1 MEDIKQYGDLTEKEL
16 FEFLDE
22 IKSDDED
29 IQEAQ
34 SEAIEKITLEEEH
47 VKLSEKEHIELSEEE
62 LENREIEAR
71 YGDKIP
77 WIGLGLNN
85 CHGIKL
91 FGPEEQR
98 RAAMASI
105 EAKRKRSQRLKEDR
119 ILIQREA
126 FRQEYIRL
134 SDPIG
139 NERIKLLVSSLVK
152 EHTRMVDKYSTYI
165 NKRLATLLNPFIPRR
180 LRICKSLYPNSIR
193 PCPGFLYKASEEYGA
208 GLTFWA
214 MPNIPYYFTQNTE
227 QKVLMEHKSP
237 FLVSVDQS
245 IKFYHE
251 HLKKRT
257 DKELKYA
264 SLIYR
269 KDVRSYFDLLRLNP
283 FWYEVLYNDLQ
294 NKIKEI
300 I

>member
-47 VKLSEKEHIELSEEE
+47 VELSEEE
-62 LENREIEAR
+62 QENREIEAR

-77 WIGLGLNN
+77 WTGLGPNN
-85 CHGIKL
+85 CRGVKL
-91 FGPEEQR
+91 FGPEGQR

-105 EAKRKRSQRLKEDR
+105 EAKRKKSQRLKEDR
-119 ILIQREA
+119 IRIQREA

-165 NKRLATLLNPFIPRR
+165 NKRLTTLLNPFIPRR
-180 LRICKSLYPNSIR
+180 LRICKSLYPDSIR

-214 MPNIPYYFTQNTE
+214 MPNIPYYFAQNTE

-237 FLVSVDQS
+237 FLVNVDQS

-251 HLKKRT
+251 HFKKRA

-264 SLIYR
+264 SLIYQ
-269 KDVRSYFDLLRLNP
+269 KGVYSYFDLLRLNP

-294 NKIKEI
+294 NKIKEMV
-300 I
+300 

>member
-47 VKLSEKEHIELSEEE
+47 VELSEEE
-62 LENREIEAR
+62 QENREIEAR

-77 WIGLGLNN
+77 WTGLGPNN
-85 CHGIKL
+85 CQGVKL
-91 FGPEEQR
+91 FGPEGQR

-105 EAKRKRSQRLKEDR
+105 EAKRKKSQRLKEDR
-119 ILIQREA
+119 IRIQREA

-152 EHTRMVDKYSTYI
+152 EHTRMIDKYSTYI
-165 NKRLATLLNPFIPRR
+165 NKRLATLINPFIPRR
-180 LRICKSLYPNSIR
+180 LRICKSLYPDSIR

-214 MPNIPYYFTQNTE
+214 MPNIPYYFAQNTE
-227 QKVLMEHKSP
+227 QKVLMKHKSP
-237 FLVSVDQS
+237 FLVNVDQS

-264 SLIYR
+264 SLIYQ
-269 KDVRSYFDLLRLNP
+269 KGVYSYFDLLRLNP

-294 NKIKEI
+294 NKIKEMI
-300 I
+300 

>member
-47 VKLSEKEHIELSEEE
+47 VELSEEE
-62 LENREIEAR
+62 QENREIEAR
-71 YGDKIP
+71 YGDKMP
-77 WIGLGLNN
+77 WTGLGPNN
-85 CHGIKL
+85 CQGVRL
-91 FGPEEQR
+91 FGPEGQR
-98 RAAMASI
+98 RAAMAGI
-105 EAKRKRSQRLKEDR
+105 EAKRKKSQQLKEDR
-119 ILIQREA
+119 IRIQREA

-165 NKRLATLLNPFIPRR
+165 NKRLTTLLNPFIPRR
-180 LRICKSLYPNSIR
+180 LRICKSLYPDSIR
-193 PCPGFLYKASEEYGA
+193 PCPGFLYKASKEYGA

-214 MPNIPYYFTQNTE
+214 MPNIPYYFVQNTE
-227 QKVLMEHKSP
+227 QKVLIEHKSP
-237 FLVSVDQS
+237 FLVNVDQS

-251 HLKKRT
+251 HLKKRA

-264 SLIYR
+264 SLIYQ
-269 KDVRSYFDLLRLNP
+269 KGVYSYFDLLKLNP

-300 I
+300 L

>member
-47 VKLSEKEHIELSEEE
+47 TQLSEEE
-62 LENREIEAR
+62 QENREIEAR
-71 YGDKIP
+71 YGDKMS
-77 WIGLGLNN
+77 WTGLGTNN
-85 CHGIKL
+85 CQGVKL
-91 FGPEEQR
+91 FGPEGQR

-105 EAKRKRSQRLKEDR
+105 EAKRKKSQRLKEDR
-119 ILIQREA
+119 IRIQREA

-165 NKRLATLLNPFIPRR
+165 NKRLTTLINPFIPRR
-180 LRICKSLYPNSIR
+180 LRICKSLYPDSIR

-214 MPNIPYYFTQNTE
+214 MPNIPYYFAQHTE

-237 FLVSVDQS
+237 FLVNVDQS
-245 IKFYHE
+245 IKLYHE
-251 HLKKRT
+251 HLKKRA

-264 SLIYR
+264 SLIYQ
-269 KDVRSYFDLLRLNP
+269 KGVYSYFDLLRLNP

-294 NKIKEI
+294 NKIKEMI
-300 I
+300 

>member
-47 VKLSEKEHIELSEEE
+47 VELSEEE
-62 LENREIEAR
+62 QENREIEAR
-71 YGDKIP
+71 YGDKMP
-77 WIGLGLNN
+77 WTGLGLNN
-85 CHGIKL
+85 CQGVKL
-91 FGPEEQR
+91 FGPEGQR
-98 RAAMASI
+98 RAAIASI
-105 EAKRKRSQRLKEDR
+105 EAKRKKSQRLKEDR
-119 ILIQREA
+119 IHIQREA

-165 NKRLATLLNPFIPRR
+165 NKRLTTLLNPFIPRR
-180 LRICKSLYPNSIR
+180 LRICKSLYPDSIR

-214 MPNIPYYFTQNTE
+214 MPNIPYYFAQNTE

-237 FLVSVDQS
+237 FLVNVDQS

-264 SLIYR
+264 SLIYQ
-269 KDVRSYFDLLRLNP
+269 KGVYSYFDLLRLNP

-294 NKIKEI
+294 NKIKEMV
-300 I
+300 

>member
-16 FEFLDE
+16 FEFLGE

-47 VKLSEKEHIELSEEE
+47 VELSEEE
-62 LENREIEAR
+62 QENREIEAR

-77 WIGLGLNN
+77 WTGIGPNN
-85 CHGIKL
+85 CQGVKL
-91 FGPEEQR
+91 FGPEGQR

-105 EAKRKRSQRLKEDR
+105 EAKRKKSQQLKEDR
-119 ILIQREA
+119 IRIQREA

-152 EHTRMVDKYSTYI
+152 EHTRMADKYSTYI
-165 NKRLATLLNPFIPRR
+165 NKRLTTLLNPFIPRR
-180 LRICKSLYPNSIR
+180 LRICKGLYPGSIR

-214 MPNIPYYFTQNTE
+214 MPNIPYYFAQNTE
-227 QKVLMEHKSP
+227 QKVLIEHKSP
-237 FLVSVDQS
+237 FLVNVDQS

-251 HLKKRT
+251 HIKKRA

-264 SLIYR
+264 SLIYQ
-269 KDVRSYFDLLRLNP
+269 KGVYSYFDLLRLNP

-300 I
+300 V

>member
-47 VKLSEKEHIELSEEE
+47 VELFEEE
-62 LENREIEAR
+62 QENREIEAR
-71 YGDKIP
+71 YGDKMP
-77 WIGLGLNN
+77 WAGMGQNN
-85 CHGIKL
+85 CNGVRL
-91 FGPEEQR
+91 FGPEGQR
-98 RAAMASI
+98 RAAMAGI
-105 EAKRKRSQRLKEDR
+105 EAKRKKSQRLKEDR
-119 ILIQREA
+119 IRIQREA
-126 FRQEYIRL
+126 FKQEYIRL

-180 LRICKSLYPNSIR
+180 LRTCKGLYPDSIR
-193 PCPGFLYKASEEYGA
+193 ACPGFLYKASEEYGA

-214 MPNIPYYFTQNTE
+214 MPNIPYYFAQNTE

-237 FLVSVDQS
+237 FLVNVDQS

-251 HLKKRT
+251 HLKKRA

-264 SLIYR
+264 SLIYQ
-269 KDVRSYFDLLRLNP
+269 KGVHSYFDLLRLNP

-294 NKIKEI
+294 NKIKEMV
-300 I
+300 

>member
-1 MEDIKQYGDLTEKEL
+1 MKDIKQYGDLTEKEL

-47 VKLSEKEHIELSEEE
+47 VELFEEE
-62 LENREIEAR
+62 QENREIEAR
-71 YGDKIP
+71 YGDKMP
-77 WIGLGLNN
+77 WTGLGPNN
-85 CHGIKL
+85 CRGVKL
-91 FGPEEQR
+91 FGPEGQR
-98 RAAMASI
+98 RAAIASI
-105 EAKRKRSQRLKEDR
+105 EAKRKKSQRLKEDR
-119 ILIQREA
+119 IRIQREA

-165 NKRLATLLNPFIPRR
+165 NKRLTTLLNPFIPRR

-214 MPNIPYYFTQNTE
+214 MPNIPYYFAQNTE

-237 FLVSVDQS
+237 FLVNVDQS

-251 HLKKRT
+251 HFKKRA

-264 SLIYR
+264 SLIYQ
-269 KDVRSYFDLLRLNP
+269 KGVYSYFDLLRLNP

-294 NKIKEI
+294 NKIKEMV
-300 I
+300 

>member
-47 VKLSEKEHIELSEEE
+47 VELSEEE
-62 LENREIEAR
+62 QENREIEAR
-71 YGDKIP
+71 YGDKMP
-77 WIGLGLNN
+77 WTGLGLNN
-85 CHGIKL
+85 CQGVRL
-91 FGPEEQR
+91 FGPEGQR
-98 RAAMASI
+98 KVTMASI
-105 EAKRKRSQRLKEDR
+105 EAKRKKSQRLKEDR
-119 ILIQREA
+119 IRIQREA

-165 NKRLATLLNPFIPRR
+165 NKRLTTLLNPFIPRK
-180 LRICKSLYPNSIR
+180 LRICKNLYPNSIR

-214 MPNIPYYFTQNTE
+214 MPNIPYYFAQNTE
-227 QKVLMEHKSP
+227 QKALIEHKSP
-237 FLVSVDQS
+237 FLVNVDQS
-245 IKFYHE
+245 IKLYHE
-251 HLKKRT
+251 HLKKRA
-257 DKELKYA
+257 DKELRYA
-264 SLIYR
+264 SLIYQ
-269 KDVRSYFDLLRLNP
+269 KGVYSYFDLLKLNP

-294 NKIKEI
+294 NKIKEMV
-300 I
+300 

>member
-47 VKLSEKEHIELSEEE
+47 VELSEEE
-62 LENREIEAR
+62 QENREIEAR
-71 YGDKIP
+71 YGDKMP
-77 WIGLGLNN
+77 WTGLGPNN
-85 CHGIKL
+85 CQGVKL
-91 FGPEEQR
+91 FGPEGQR
-98 RAAMASI
+98 RAAIAGA
-105 EAKRKRSQRLKEDR
+105 EAKRKKSQRFKEDR
-119 ILIQREA
+119 IRIQREA

-139 NERIKLLVSSLVK
+139 NERIKLLVSSLVE
-152 EHTRMVDKYSTYI
+152 EHTRMIDKYSTYI
-165 NKRLATLLNPFIPRR
+165 NKRLTTLLNPFIPRR
-180 LRICKSLYPNSIR
+180 LRICKSLYPDSIR
-193 PCPGFLYKASEEYGA
+193 PSPGFLYKASEEYGA
-208 GLTFWA
+208 GLTFWV
-214 MPNIPYYFTQNTE
+214 MPSIPYYFAQNTE
-227 QKVLMEHKSP
+227 QKVLIEHKSP
-237 FLVSVDQS
+237 FLVNVDQS

-264 SLIYR
+264 SLIYQ
-269 KDVRSYFDLLRLNP
+269 KGVYSYFDLLRLNP

-294 NKIKEI
+294 NKIKEMI
-300 I
+300 

>member
-47 VKLSEKEHIELSEEE
+47 VELSEEE
-62 LENREIEAR
+62 QENREIEAR

-77 WIGLGLNN
+77 WTGLGPNN
-85 CHGIKL
+85 CQGVKL
-91 FGPEEQR
+91 FGPEGQR

-105 EAKRKRSQRLKEDR
+105 EAKRKKSQRLKEDR
-119 ILIQREA
+119 IRIQREA

-134 SDPIG
+134 SDSIG

-165 NKRLATLLNPFIPRR
+165 NKRLTTLLNPFIPRR
-180 LRICKSLYPNSIR
+180 LRICKSLYPDSIR

-214 MPNIPYYFTQNTE
+214 MPNIPYYFVQNTE

-237 FLVSVDQS
+237 FLVNVDQS

-264 SLIYR
+264 SLIYQ
-269 KDVRSYFDLLRLNP
+269 KGVYSYFDLLRLNP

-294 NKIKEI
+294 NKIKEMI
-300 I
+300 

>member
-47 VKLSEKEHIELSEEE
+47 VELSEEE
-62 LENREIEAR
+62 QENREIEAR
-71 YGDKIP
+71 YGDKMP
-77 WIGLGLNN
+77 WTGIGSNN
-85 CHGIKL
+85 CRGVKL
-91 FGPEEQR
+91 FGPEGQR

-105 EAKRKRSQRLKEDR
+105 EAKRKKSQQLKEDR
-119 ILIQREA
+119 IRIQREA

-165 NKRLATLLNPFIPRR
+165 NKRLTTLLNPFIPRR
-180 LRICKSLYPNSIR
+180 LRICKSLYPDSIR
-193 PCPGFLYKASEEYGA
+193 ACPGFLYKASEEYGA

-214 MPNIPYYFTQNTE
+214 MPNIPYYFVQNTE

-237 FLVSVDQS
+237 FLVNVDQS

-251 HLKKRT
+251 HLKKRA

-264 SLIYR
+264 SLIYQ
-269 KDVRSYFDLLRLNP
+269 KGVYSYFDLLRLNP

-294 NKIKEI
+294 NKIKEMI
-300 I
+300 

>member
-16 FEFLDE
+16 SEFLDE

-34 SEAIEKITLEEEH
+34 SEAIEKITLEEEY
-47 VKLSEKEHIELSEEE
+47 VELSEEE
-62 LENREIEAR
+62 QENREIEAR
-71 YGDKIP
+71 YGDKMS
-77 WIGLGLNN
+77 WTGLGTNN
-85 CHGIKL
+85 CRGVKL
-91 FGPEEQR
+91 FGPEGQR
-98 RAAMASI
+98 RAATASI
-105 EAKRKRSQRLKEDR
+105 EAKRKKSQRLKEDR
-119 ILIQREA
+119 IRIQREA

-139 NERIKLLVSSLVK
+139 NEKIKLLVSSLVK
-152 EHTRMVDKYSTYI
+152 EHTKMVDKYSTYI
-165 NKRLATLLNPFIPRR
+165 NKRLTTLISPFIPRR
-180 LRICKSLYPNSIR
+180 LRVCESLYPNSIR

-214 MPNIPYYFTQNTE
+214 MPDIPYYFAQNTE
-227 QKVLMEHKSP
+227 QKILMEHKSP
-237 FLVSVDQS
+237 FLVNVDQS
-245 IKFYHE
+245 IKLYHE

-257 DKELKYA
+257 DKELRYA
-264 SLIYR
+264 SLIYQ
-269 KDVRSYFDLLRLNP
+269 KGVYSYFDLLRLNP

-294 NKIKEI
+294 NEIKEI

>member
-47 VKLSEKEHIELSEEE
+47 VELSEEE
-62 LENREIEAR
+62 QENREIEAR
-71 YGDKIP
+71 YGDKMP
-77 WIGLGLNN
+77 WTGLGPNN
-85 CHGIKL
+85 CQGVKL
-91 FGPEEQR
+91 FGPEGQR
-98 RAAMASI
+98 RAAIASI
-105 EAKRKRSQRLKEDR
+105 EAKRKKSQRLKEDR
-119 ILIQREA
+119 IRIQREA

-139 NERIKLLVSSLVK
+139 NERIKLLISSLVK

-165 NKRLATLLNPFIPRR
+165 NKRLTTLLNPFIPRR
-180 LRICKSLYPNSIR
+180 LRICKSLYPDSIR

-214 MPNIPYYFTQNTE
+214 MPNIPYYFAQNTE
-227 QKVLMEHKSP
+227 QKVLIEHKSP
-237 FLVSVDQS
+237 FLVNVDQS

-251 HLKKRT
+251 HFKKRA

-264 SLIYR
+264 SLIYQ
-269 KDVRSYFDLLRLNP
+269 KGVYSYFDLLRLNP

-294 NKIKEI
+294 NKIKEMV
-300 I
+300 

>member
-47 VKLSEKEHIELSEEE
+47 VELSEEE
-62 LENREIEAR
+62 QENREIEAR
-71 YGDKIP
+71 YGDKMS
-77 WIGLGLNN
+77 WTGLGPNN
-85 CHGIKL
+85 CHGVKL
-91 FGPEEQR
+91 FGPEGQR

-105 EAKRKRSQRLKEDR
+105 EAKRKKSQWLKEDR
-119 ILIQREA
+119 IRIQREA

-152 EHTRMVDKYSTYI
+152 EHARMVDKYSTYI
-165 NKRLATLLNPFIPRR
+165 NKRLTTLLNPFIPRR
-180 LRICKSLYPNSIR
+180 LRICKSLYPDSIR

-237 FLVSVDQS
+237 FLVNVDQS

-251 HLKKRT
+251 HLKKRV

-264 SLIYR
+264 SLIYQ
-269 KDVRSYFDLLRLNP
+269 KGVYSYFDLLKLNP

-294 NKIKEI
+294 NKIKEMI
-300 I
+300 

>member
-47 VKLSEKEHIELSEEE
+47 VELSEEE
-62 LENREIEAR
+62 QENREIEAR
-71 YGDKIP
+71 YGDKMP
-77 WIGLGLNN
+77 WTGLGPNN
-85 CHGIKL
+85 CRGVKL
-91 FGPEEQR
+91 FGPEGQR
-98 RAAMASI
+98 RAAMANI
-105 EAKRKRSQRLKEDR
+105 EAKRKKSQRLKEDR
-119 ILIQREA
+119 IRIQREA

-165 NKRLATLLNPFIPRR
+165 NKRLTTLLNPFIPRR

-193 PCPGFLYKASEEYGA
+193 ACPGFLYKASEEYGA

-214 MPNIPYYFTQNTE
+214 MPNIPYYFAQNTE

-237 FLVSVDQS
+237 FLVNVDQS

-251 HLKKRT
+251 HLKKRA

-264 SLIYR
+264 SLIYQ
-269 KDVRSYFDLLRLNP
+269 KGVYSYFDLLRLNP

-300 I
+300 V

>member
-47 VKLSEKEHIELSEEE
+47 VELSEEE
-62 LENREIEAR
+62 QENREIEAR
-71 YGDKIP
+71 YGDKMP
-77 WIGLGLNN
+77 WTGLGPNN
-85 CHGIKL
+85 CRGVKL
-91 FGPEEQR
+91 FGPEGQR

-105 EAKRKRSQRLKEDR
+105 EAKRKKSQRLKEDR
-119 ILIQREA
+119 IRIQREA

-165 NKRLATLLNPFIPRR
+165 NKRLTTLLNPFIPRR
-180 LRICKSLYPNSIR
+180 LRICKSLYPDSIR

-214 MPNIPYYFTQNTE
+214 MPNIPYYFAQNTE

-237 FLVSVDQS
+237 FLVNVDQS
-245 IKFYHE
+245 IKFCHE
-251 HLKKRT
+251 HLKKRA

-264 SLIYR
+264 SLIYQ
-269 KDVRSYFDLLRLNP
+269 KGVYSYFDLLRLNP

-294 NKIKEI
+294 NKIKEMV
-300 I
+300 

>member
-1 MEDIKQYGDLTEKEL
+1 MEDIKQYGDLTEKEF

-47 VKLSEKEHIELSEEE
+47 VELSEEE
-62 LENREIEAR
+62 QENREIEAR
-71 YGDKIP
+71 YGDKMP
-77 WIGLGLNN
+77 WTGLGPNN
-85 CHGIKL
+85 CIGVKL
-91 FGPEEQR
+91 FGPEGQR

-105 EAKRKRSQRLKEDR
+105 EAKRKKSQQLKEDR
-119 ILIQREA
+119 IRIQREA

-165 NKRLATLLNPFIPRR
+165 NKRLTTLLNPFIPRR
-180 LRICKSLYPNSIR
+180 LRICKSLYPDSIR
-193 PCPGFLYKASEEYGA
+193 LCPGFLYKASEEYGA

-214 MPNIPYYFTQNTE
+214 MPNIPYYFVQNTE
-227 QKVLMEHKSP
+227 QKVLMKHKSP

-251 HLKKRT
+251 HFKKRA

-264 SLIYR
+264 SLIYQ
-269 KDVRSYFDLLRLNP
+269 KGVYSYFDLLRLNP

-294 NKIKEI
+294 NKIKEMV
-300 I
+300 

>member
-47 VKLSEKEHIELSEEE
+47 VELSEEE
-62 LENREIEAR
+62 QENREIEAR
-71 YGDKIP
+71 YGDKMP
-77 WIGLGLNN
+77 WTGVGWNN
-85 CHGIKL
+85 CNGVRL
-91 FGPEEQR
+91 FGPEGQR
-98 RAAMASI
+98 RAALANA
-105 EAKRKRSQRLKEDR
+105 EARKKKSQRLKEDR
-119 ILIQREA
+119 IRIQREA
-126 FRQEYIRL
+126 FKQEYIRL

-139 NERIKLLVSSLVK
+139 IERIKLLVSSLVK
-152 EHTRMVDKYSTYI
+152 EHTRMVDKYSAYI
-165 NKRLATLLNPFIPRR
+165 NKRLATLINPFIPRR
-180 LRICKSLYPNSIR
+180 LRICKSLYPDSIR
-193 PCPGFLYKASEEYGA
+193 ISPGFLYEASKEYGS

-214 MPNIPYYFTQNTE
+214 MPDIPYYFAQNTE
-227 QKVLMEHKSP
+227 QKVLMEHKSL
-237 FLVSVDQS
+237 FLINVDQS

-264 SLIYR
+264 SLIYQR
-269 KDVRSYFDLLRLNP
+269 GVHSYFDLLRLNP
-283 FWYEVLYNDLQ
+283 FWYEVLYDDLK
-294 NKIKEI
+294 NKIREI
-300 I
+300 L

>member
-47 VKLSEKEHIELSEEE
+47 VELSEEE
-62 LENREIEAR
+62 QENREIEAR
-71 YGDKIP
+71 YGDKMP
-77 WIGLGLNN
+77 WTGLGPNN
-85 CHGIKL
+85 CQGVKL
-91 FGPEEQR
+91 FGPEGQR

-105 EAKRKRSQRLKEDR
+105 EAKRKKSQQLKEDR
-119 ILIQREA
+119 IRIQREA

-165 NKRLATLLNPFIPRR
+165 NKRLTTLLNPFIPRR
-180 LRICKSLYPNSIR
+180 LRICKSLYPDSIR

-214 MPNIPYYFTQNTE
+214 MPNIPYYFAQNTE
-227 QKVLMEHKSP
+227 QKVLMKHKSP
-237 FLVSVDQS
+237 FLVNVDQS

-251 HLKKRT
+251 HLKKRA

-264 SLIYR
+264 SLIYQ
-269 KDVRSYFDLLRLNP
+269 KGVYSYFDLLRLNP

-294 NKIKEI
+294 NKIKEMV
-300 I
+300 

>member
-47 VKLSEKEHIELSEEE
+47 VELSEEE
-62 LENREIEAR
+62 QENREIEAR
-71 YGDKIP
+71 YGDKMP
-77 WIGLGLNN
+77 WTGLGPNN
-85 CHGIKL
+85 CQGIKL
-91 FGPEEQR
+91 FGPEGQR

-105 EAKRKRSQRLKEDR
+105 EAKRKKSQRLKEDR
-119 ILIQREA
+119 IRIQREA

-165 NKRLATLLNPFIPRR
+165 NKRLTTLLNPFIPRR
-180 LRICKSLYPNSIR
+180 LRICKSLYPDSIR
-193 PCPGFLYKASEEYGA
+193 ACPGFLYKASEEYGA

-214 MPNIPYYFTQNTE
+214 MPNIPYYFAQNTE

-237 FLVSVDQS
+237 FLVNVDQS

-251 HLKKRT
+251 HFKKRA

-264 SLIYR
+264 SLIYQ
-269 KDVRSYFDLLRLNP
+269 KGVYSYFDLLRLNP

-294 NKIKEI
+294 NKIKEMV
-300 I
+300 

>member
-47 VKLSEKEHIELSEEE
+47 VELSEEE
-62 LENREIEAR
+62 QENREIEAR

-77 WIGLGLNN
+77 WTGLGTNN
-85 CHGIKL
+85 CQGVKL
-91 FGPEEQR
+91 FGPEGQR
-98 RAAMASI
+98 RAVMASI
-105 EAKRKRSQRLKEDR
+105 EAKRKKSQRLKEDR
-119 ILIQREA
+119 IRIQREA

-165 NKRLATLLNPFIPRR
+165 NKRLTTLLNPFIPRR
-180 LRICKSLYPNSIR
+180 LRICKGLYPNSIR

-214 MPNIPYYFTQNTE
+214 MPNIPYYFAQNTE

-237 FLVSVDQS
+237 FLVNVDQS

-251 HLKKRT
+251 HFKKRA

-264 SLIYR
+264 SLIYQ
-269 KDVRSYFDLLRLNP
+269 KGVYSYFDLLRLNP

-294 NKIKEI
+294 NKIKEMV
-300 I
+300 

>member
-47 VKLSEKEHIELSEEE
+47 VELSEEE
-62 LENREIEAR
+62 QENREIEAR
-71 YGDKIP
+71 YGDKMP
-77 WIGLGLNN
+77 WTGLGPNN
-85 CHGIKL
+85 CQGVKL
-91 FGPEEQR
+91 FGPEGQR

-105 EAKRKRSQRLKEDR
+105 EAKRKKSQRLKEDR
-119 ILIQREA
+119 IRIQREA

-165 NKRLATLLNPFIPRR
+165 NKRLTTLLNPFIPRR
-180 LRICKSLYPNSIR
+180 LRICKSLYPGSIR

-214 MPNIPYYFTQNTE
+214 MPNIPYYFVQNTE
-227 QKVLMEHKSP
+227 QKVLIEHKSP

-251 HLKKRT
+251 HLKKRAG
-257 DKELKYA
+257 KELKYA
-264 SLIYR
+264 SLIYQ
-269 KDVRSYFDLLRLNP
+269 KGVYSYFDLLRLNP

-294 NKIKEI
+294 NKIKEMI
-300 I
+300 

>member
-47 VKLSEKEHIELSEEE
+47 VELSEEE
-62 LENREIEAR
+62 QENREIEAR
-71 YGDKIP
+71 YGDKMP
-77 WIGLGLNN
+77 WTGVGWNN
-85 CHGIKL
+85 CNGVRL
-91 FGPEEQR
+91 FGPEGQR
-98 RAAMASI
+98 RAAMANI
-105 EAKRKRSQRLKEDR
+105 EARKKKSQRLKEDR
-119 ILIQREA
+119 IRIQREA

-152 EHTRMVDKYSTYI
+152 EHTRMVDKYSAYI
-165 NKRLATLLNPFIPRR
+165 NKRLATLINPFIPRR
-180 LRICKSLYPNSIR
+180 LRICKRLYPDSIR
-193 PCPGFLYKASEEYGA
+193 ISPGFLYKASKEYGS

-214 MPNIPYYFTQNTE
+214 MPDIPYYFAQNTE
-227 QKVLMEHKSP
+227 QKVLMEHKSL
-237 FLVSVDQS
+237 FLVNVDQS

-251 HLKKRT
+251 HLRKRA

-264 SLIYR
+264 SLIYQ
-269 KDVRSYFDLLRLNP
+269 KGVYSYFDLLRLNP

-300 I
+300 V

>member
-47 VKLSEKEHIELSEEE
+47 VELSEEE
-62 LENREIEAR
+62 QENREIEAR
-71 YGDKIP
+71 YGDKMS
-77 WIGLGLNN
+77 WTGLGPNN
-85 CHGIKL
+85 CRGVKL
-91 FGPEEQR
+91 FGPEGQR

-105 EAKRKRSQRLKEDR
+105 EAKRKKSQRLKEDR
-119 ILIQREA
+119 IRIQREA

-165 NKRLATLLNPFIPRR
+165 NKRLTTLLNPFIPRR
-180 LRICKSLYPNSIR
+180 LRICKSLYPDSIR
-193 PCPGFLYKASEEYGA
+193 PCPGFLYKASEEYRA

-214 MPNIPYYFTQNTE
+214 MPNIPYYFAQNTE

-237 FLVSVDQS
+237 FLVNVDQS

-251 HLKKRT
+251 HFKKRA

-264 SLIYR
+264 SLIYQ
-269 KDVRSYFDLLRLNP
+269 KGVYSYFDLLRLNP

-294 NKIKEI
+294 NKIKEMV
-300 I
+300 

>member
-47 VKLSEKEHIELSEEE
+47 VELSEEE
-62 LENREIEAR
+62 QENREIEAR
-71 YGDKIP
+71 YGDKVP
-77 WIGLGLNN
+77 WTGLGPNN
-85 CHGIKL
+85 CQGVKL
-91 FGPEEQR
+91 FGPEGQR

-105 EAKRKRSQRLKEDR
+105 EAKRKKSQQLKEDR
-119 ILIQREA
+119 IRIQREA

-165 NKRLATLLNPFIPRR
+165 NKRLTTLLNPFIPRR
-180 LRICKSLYPNSIR
+180 LRICKSLYPDSIR
-193 PCPGFLYKASEEYGA
+193 TCPGFLYKASEEYGA

-214 MPNIPYYFTQNTE
+214 MPNIPYYFAQNTE

-237 FLVSVDQS
+237 FLVNVDQS

-251 HLKKRT
+251 HLKKRA

-264 SLIYR
+264 SLIYQ
-269 KDVRSYFDLLRLNP
+269 KGVYSYFDLLRLNP

-294 NKIKEI
+294 NKIKEMV
-300 I
+300 

>member
-47 VKLSEKEHIELSEEE
+47 VELSEEE
-62 LENREIEAR
+62 QKNREIEAR
-71 YGDKIP
+71 YGDKMP
-77 WIGLGLNN
+77 WTGLGPNN
-85 CHGIKL
+85 CQGVKL
-91 FGPEEQR
+91 FGPEGQR
-98 RAAMASI
+98 RAAMAGI
-105 EAKRKRSQRLKEDR
+105 EAKRKKSQQLKEDR
-119 ILIQREA
+119 IRIQREA

-139 NERIKLLVSSLVK
+139 NEKIKLLVSSLVK
-152 EHTRMVDKYSTYI
+152 EHTRMIDKYSAYI
-165 NKRLATLLNPFIPRR
+165 NKRLTTLLNPFIPRR

-214 MPNIPYYFTQNTE
+214 MPNIPYYFVQNTE
-227 QKVLMEHKSP
+227 QKVLIEHKSP
-237 FLVSVDQS
+237 FLVNVDQS

-251 HLKKRT
+251 HLKKRA
-257 DKELKYA
+257 DKELRYA
-264 SLIYR
+264 SLIYQ
-269 KDVRSYFDLLRLNP
+269 KGVYSYFDLLKLNP

-294 NKIKEI
+294 NKIKEMI
-300 I
+300 

>member
-47 VKLSEKEHIELSEEE
+47 VELSEEE
-62 LENREIEAR
+62 QKNREIEAR
-71 YGDKIP
+71 YGDKMP
-77 WIGLGLNN
+77 WTGVGWNN
-85 CHGIKL
+85 CNGVKL
-91 FGPEEQR
+91 FGPEGQR
-98 RAAMASI
+98 RAAMANI
-105 EAKRKRSQRLKEDR
+105 EAKRKKSQRLKEDR
-119 ILIQREA
+119 IRIQREA

-165 NKRLATLLNPFIPRR
+165 NKRLTTLLNPFIPRR
-180 LRICKSLYPNSIR
+180 LRICKSLYPDSIR

-214 MPNIPYYFTQNTE
+214 MPNIPYYFAQNTE
-227 QKVLMEHKSP
+227 QKVLIEHKSP
-237 FLVSVDQS
+237 FLVNVDQS

-251 HLKKRT
+251 HLKKRA

-264 SLIYR
+264 SLIYQ
-269 KDVRSYFDLLRLNP
+269 KGVYSYFDLLRLNP

-294 NKIKEI
+294 NKIKEMV
-300 I
+300 